1 MKVRGGLGEL
11 SLTTENIETMERF
24 ARAQNLRDYFLLALM
39 GRRGLRISET
49 LQVTR
54 ERLQNGGV
62 LVMVKGG
69 EMMLKILPPT
79 LYQEM
84 LDYSKPLPKM
94 EQLIPVG
101 RRQAYNLCQ
110 KYAKLAGIEQ
120 WQRAH
125 PHRWRHYFGTFYAR
139 KTGRDPWKVK
149 SLMGHKDLR
158 ATAIY
163 VDNLS
168 PEEELAELT

>member
-1 MKVRGGLGEL
+1 MKVREGIGEL
-11 SLTTENIETMERF
+11 SLSSQNIEDTERF
-24 ARAQNLRDYFLLALM
+24 AKTSSLRDYFLLALM

-49 LQVTR
+49 LQVTK

-62 LVMVKGG
+62 LVRVKGG
-69 EMMLKILPPT
+69 EMVLKILPPE
-79 LYQEM
+79 LYKAL
-84 LDYSKPLPKM
+84 LDYSERLPKT
-94 EQLIPVG
+94 EQLIPIG

-168 PEEELAELT
+168 PEEELAELS